1 MKRAIMLLCLVFG
14 YTTSA
19 VGEHHHEPWLKDIL
33 KSITRY
39 RHNEIND
46 TLGAL
51 RKALNAHN
59 VDTFIACMKQFYA
72 HIPYTIAIEKEKYY
86 QTIFYVVLRLINA
99 NPEVERATNVG
110 RIDMVVEVDDCIY
123 IFEFKLNGSAKAALQ
138 QIHEMHYYQ
147 PYLSMGKKILLV
159 GINFSSKERNIADY
173 LFEEFCSTK
182 MIMS

>member
-1 MKRAIMLLCLVFG
+1 MKKTGVLLCLVFG
-14 YTTSA
+14 YISFA
-19 VGEHHHEPWLKDIL
+19 VGEHYHEPWLKDIL

-39 RHNEIND
+39 RQNEISD
-46 TLGAL
+46 TLDEL
-51 RKALNAHN
+51 RKALTEHDVN
-59 VDTFIACMKQFYA
+59 TFIACMKQFYA

-86 QTIFYVVLRLINA
+86 QTIFYVVLRLINV
-99 NPEVERATNVG
+99 NSEVERATNIG

-147 PYLSMGKKILLV
+147 PYLNLGKKILLV

-173 LFEEFCSTK
+173 LFEEYN
-182 MIMS
+182 